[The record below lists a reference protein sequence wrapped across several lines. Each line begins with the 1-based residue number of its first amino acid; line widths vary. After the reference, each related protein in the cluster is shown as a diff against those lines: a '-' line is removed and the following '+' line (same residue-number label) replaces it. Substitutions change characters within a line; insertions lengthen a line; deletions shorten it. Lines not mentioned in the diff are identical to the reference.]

1 MIRAVT
7 AYVPIEGHPR
17 TEQEY
22 RRLGGKLEEAIGD
35 RLMIIASNVKS
46 CWLHKWLQDFDD
58 VSLAGARSFTWST
71 ADNPHK
77 NSLEYHIVQAQKTYW
92 LLEAMWIDPR
102 PDVFVWIDYGIF
114 SLPGVTA
121 EIIADFLERA
131 KTETAIAIPGCW
143 EKDRYEYDDRWPC
156 WRFCGGLMVVPREHV
171 QTFHYAMSRECELW
185 ICKTRNVSW
194 DVNTLARVEQNYPE
208 LPIRWYKANHDGSIF
223 ANYRAA
229 EGADGIRE
237 LESRLS

>member
-7 AYVPIEGHPR
+7 AYVPIKGHPR

-22 RRLGGKLEEAIGD
+22 RRLGGMLEEALGD
-35 RLMIIASNVKS
+35 RLMCISAAGLGS
-46 CWLHKWLQDFDD
+46 CWLYRWLRDVNGDFK
-58 VSLAGARSFTWST
+58 LTWST

-77 NSLEYHIVQAQKTYW
+77 NSLEYHIVQAQKTSW
-92 LLEAMWIDPR
+92 LVEAAAADPR

-121 EIIADFLERA
+121 EIIVGFLERA
-131 KTETAIAIPGCW
+131 GTETAIAIPGCW

-171 QTFHYAMSRECELW
+171 HAFDYAMKQEY
-185 ICKTRNVSW
+185 
-194 DVNTLARVEQNYPE
+194 VNCIKETHNIPWEVNILARVEKNYPE
-208 LPIRWYKANHDGSIF
+208 LPIRWYKADHDSSMFG
-223 ANYRAA
+223 NYTKVPTSN
-229 EGADGIRE
+229 EHP
-237 LESRLS
+237 